1 MKIII
6 APQAF
11 KGSLDSK
18 SVAKH
23 IEMGI
28 KDASPTLITECFPIA
43 DGGDGTL
50 DVLVKYKGG
59 QIFTKEVIGPTG
71 SHVIAQWGVMS
82 DNNTAVI
89 EMALASGLAICNNMD
104 FDLKTTTTFGT
115 GQLILEA
122 IENGYKNIII
132 GLGGSATNDGG
143 IGAIQALGGNF
154 LDIYDNELSYG
165 GGELINL
172 SHINTNNLNPD
183 LKEINI
189 TIASDVTNPLCG
201 PTGASYIF
209 GPQKGGTKII
219 LDELEEALKHYSS
232 VITNQFGKDYSSN
245 PGAGAAGGLAYGLI
259 TFTKAN
265 IKSGFEVICEKLNF
279 DQIIKNADLIITGEG
294 KTDASTLYNKTPI
307 AIANKA
313 KEYNIPVICIS
324 GSVGEGYEK
333 VLENG
338 ISTIIT
344 LEELAKSTEDSI
356 RNTAFYLRKT
366 AKKFVE
372 TTIN

>member
-1 MKIII
+1 M
-6 APQAF
+6 
-11 KGSLDSK
+11 
-18 SVAKH
+18 
-23 IEMGI
+23 
-28 KDASPTLITECFPIA
+28 
-43 DGGDGTL
+43 
-50 DVLVKYKGG
+50 
-59 QIFTKEVIGPTG
+59 
-71 SHVIAQWGVMS
+71 
-82 DNNTAVI
+82 
-89 EMALASGLAICNNMD
+89 
-104 FDLKTTTTFGT
+104 
-115 GQLILEA
+115 
-122 IENGYKNIII
+122 
-132 GLGGSATNDGG
+132 
-143 IGAIQALGGNF
+143 
-154 LDIYDNELSYG
+154 
-165 GGELINL
+165 
-172 SHINTNNLNPD
+172 
-183 LKEINI
+183 
-189 TIASDVTNPLCG
+189 TNPLCG

-232 VITNQFGKDYSSN
+232 VITNQLGKDYSSN
-245 PGAGAAGGLAYGLI
+245 PGVGAAGGLAYGLI

-279 DQIIKNADLIITGEG
+279 DKIIKNADLIITGEG

-344 LEELAKSTEDSI
+344 LEKLAKSTEDSI
-356 RNTAFYLRKT
+356 RNTDIYLRKT
-366 AKKFVE
+366 AKEFIE